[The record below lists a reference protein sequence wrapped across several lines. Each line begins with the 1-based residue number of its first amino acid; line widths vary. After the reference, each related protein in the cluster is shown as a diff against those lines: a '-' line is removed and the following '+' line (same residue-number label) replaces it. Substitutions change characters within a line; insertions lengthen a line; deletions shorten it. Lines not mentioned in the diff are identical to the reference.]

1 MQTIRTCLLFLLLTY
16 LPISIQAQ
24 NTVLGSIKGKVVDAI
39 TLQPL
44 SYSTVILTN
53 LKDTTRV
60 IGTLVEK
67 SIPNY
72 QNLYLIASVGFLGAF
87 TTFSTFGFETLNL
100 IRFENLI
107 LALANVAANII
118 IGILAVY
125 AGRNLANLF

>member
-1 MQTIRTCLLFLLLTY
+1 MIKNILLVGAFGFIGSVCRYLVYVWFSSRHFGNFPWATLAVNVLGCLL
-16 LPISIQAQ
+16 I
-24 NTVLGSIKGKVVDAI
+24 G
-39 TLQPL
+39 
-44 SYSTVILTN
+44 
-53 LKDTTRV
+53 V